1 MNTIIKYCIYWPWLH
16 LSDWRWC
23 SCGKESLPLL
33 ISSPETLIWLGVGND
48 GSSDSRQTKKR
59 KVIRE
64 NTLHD
69 SHGLPVSAFWYNH
82 SSQSLWKLKSK
93 VSIYHQFIEKPLTFK
108 VGVIPYLLLTLRTYI
123 PLSWFLLQSRN
134 CTAWASPMPCLARS
148 DVSLRALA
156 GSYLGVGRTVRRL
169 HLVSVGPQSGPD
181 SGGECCRA
189 MDCSIPL
196 TEMENS
202 KSKPSDLEGQQDQAS
217 ILSGVSKDTFE
228 EERGVTCTDIKLI
241 MPTVLILLFT
251 LFIMVILPTSDCK
264 LTLLLQVTVIP
275 YAFSSVIKQL
285 QAVWALEEQSGKI
298 HR

>member
-1 MNTIIKYCIYWPWLH
+1 M
-16 LSDWRWC
+16 
-23 SCGKESLPLL
+23 
-33 ISSPETLIWLGVGND
+33 
-48 GSSDSRQTKKR
+48 
-59 KVIRE
+59 
-64 NTLHD
+64 
-69 SHGLPVSAFWYNH
+69 A
-82 SSQSLWKLKSK
+82 
-93 VSIYHQFIEKPLTFK
+93 
-108 VGVIPYLLLTLRTYI
+108 
-123 PLSWFLLQSRN
+123 
-134 CTAWASPMPCLARS
+134 CLARS

-264 LTLLLQVTVIP
+264 LTLVLQVTVIP

-298 HR
+298 FREFLLIFSFQSRRRPP